1 MRGRGGE
8 EEDEELDEDHH
19 QEELDED
26 HHQEEL
32 YSKELRQY
40 KLYEE

>member
-1 MRGRGGE
+1 MRGRVGE
-8 EEDEELDEDHH
+8 EED
-19 QEELDED
+19 EELDED

-40 KLYEE
+40 KLYEV